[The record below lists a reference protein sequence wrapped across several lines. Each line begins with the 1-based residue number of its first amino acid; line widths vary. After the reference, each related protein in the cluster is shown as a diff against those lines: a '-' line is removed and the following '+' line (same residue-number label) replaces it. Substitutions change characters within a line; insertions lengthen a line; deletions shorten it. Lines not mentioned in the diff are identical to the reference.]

1 MLPPMHLHRPS
12 APSFK
17 KTPPPLRRIGRVATL
32 VAALSLIS
40 APVQAFSVD
49 VHRWLTEQALR
60 GVVPI
65 GPLMTPTEEQYMQWW
80 LWFGRAMA
88 SPSGSAE
95 LDGSDPKRF
104 ASRYPGPR
112 SFDAFAIRGFLGL
125 SQEPTPAVMGLDDY
139 DREGEIDRFNLVVR
153 GSAQPDVDRRNQE
166 RFAYDAKR
174 LPLKTADGRRVPADP
189 AALNMG
195 GPTGLDSQAHAHYQ
209 LATEKPSDDP
219 EILQTEPWNFAVAL
233 GFDGP
238 VETSAAEM
246 AQAHLDMAIVMRAWV
261 DEQQGVVSDYLP
273 ILWASAGLH
282 YVQDAAG
289 PLHNVQVGSYD
300 VFKRAKLMWYLQG
313 LKTAGGYLGDLPTFM
328 SIGVDLLG
336 NLHLFSEAWMA
347 RELDQLRLGKPGVK
361 PLQAVW
367 AAPDKPDSELIKAL
381 GQKLD
386 PHLADPFKVQPW
398 QDGQGAATILVHT
411 LARLGSRDGAAI
423 YKAALD
429 LADGEVLQV
438 GYRLSDKMP
447 LQAKHLASGEAAEQA
462 AAQMGELHA
471 RSLARAMTA
480 TRLYWRA
487 YEQGNDDTAA
497 RRLRRFSL
505 NRLEKEA
512 VRQKAWMAAAPK
524 NALKAEQR
532 PEFAAGLAVAATLL
546 SGLTVWWLRR
556 RKGNA

>member
-1 MLPPMHLHRPS
+1 MLPAMSPRRP
-12 APSFK
+12 AAQ
-17 KTPPPLRRIGRVATL
+17 PLCPRPRRRGLLAAL
-32 VAALSLIS
+32 GAALSLIA
-40 APVQAFSVD
+40 APAQAFSPD

-65 GPLMTPTEEQYMQWW
+65 GPLMTPTEEQYMAWW

-88 SPSGSAE
+88 SPSASPE
-95 LDGSDPKRF
+95 LDGDDPKRF
-104 ASRYPGPR
+104 TSRYPGPR

-153 GSAQPDVDRRNQE
+153 GSAQPDVDQRNQN

-174 LPLKTADGRRVPADP
+174 QPLRTADGRRVPADP

-209 LATEKPSDDP
+209 LALERPSDDP
-219 EILQTEPWNFAVAL
+219 EVLQREPWNFAVAV

-246 AQAHLDMAIVMRAWV
+246 AQIHLDMAIVLRAWV
-261 DEQQGVVSDYLP
+261 DEQQGAVSDYLP

-289 PLHNVQVGSYD
+289 PLHNVQVGSYA
-300 VFKRAKLMWYLQG
+300 VFRRAKLMWALQG
-313 LKTAGGYLGDLPTFM
+313 LMTAGGYLGALRTFP

-336 NLHLFSEAWMA
+336 NLHLFSEAWLA
-347 RELDQLRLGKPGVK
+347 RELDQLRLGKPA
-361 PLQAVW
+361 PAALQAAWRDV
-367 AAPDKPDSELIKAL
+367 DKPDAELMKAL
-381 GQKLD
+381 GDRLA
-386 PHLADPFKVQPW
+386 PHLEDPFKIQPW
-398 QDGQGAATILVHT
+398 QDGQGAASILVHT

-423 YKAALD
+423 YGAALEM
-429 LADGEVLQV
+429 ADGELLEV
-438 GYRLSDKMP
+438 GYKLSDKLP
-447 LQAKHLASGEAAEQA
+447 LQPRHLASGSAAEAAA
-462 AAQMGELHA
+462 AEMAELHA

-487 YEQGNDDTAA
+487 YEQGNADTAA

-505 NRLEKEA
+505 NRLEKQA
-512 VRQKAWMAAAPK
+512 VRQKAWMAAPARSSLPT
-524 NALKAEQR
+524 EQR
-532 PEFAAGLAVAATLL
+532 PEFAAGLAAVAL
-546 SGLTVWWLRR
+546 GLAGVAIWRLRR
-556 RKGNA
+556 RKGSP